1 MPFHGVQHQASHLK
15 ILLLHNHVS
24 LKYCF
29 IHRVIIQE
37 RVVTRSHDVHF
48 PAKKCHPSNSCRGVQ
63 RKLHNGWKL
72 DSTGKH
78 TLYQHKCRDGQMIE
92 LGEQQQNVQNYWK
105 EKAKPQQREMF
116 KSVFKRC
123 HAVLESSRIMTWK

>member
-1 MPFHGVQHQASHLK
+1 MQNWKKIGKTISTQQCCLWLKILSTLDIRDKCRETESQESKPKIMPFHGVQHQASHLK

-78 TLYQHKCRDGQMIE
+78 TLYQHKCRDG
-92 LGEQQQNVQNYWK
+92 
-105 EKAKPQQREMF
+105 
-116 KSVFKRC
+116 
-123 HAVLESSRIMTWK
+123 

>member
-1 MPFHGVQHQASHLK
+1 MDGNLTPPGS
-15 ILLLHNHVS
+15 IR
-24 LKYCF
+24 Y
-29 IHRVIIQE
+29 
-37 RVVTRSHDVHF
+37 
-48 PAKKCHPSNSCRGVQ
+48 NSTNAG
-63 RKLHNGWKL
+63 
-72 DSTGKH
+72 
-78 TLYQHKCRDGQMIE
+78 IE